1 MRFRGRAQIERLMT
15 DLLQVGTLDT
25 GQGGW
30 GATPAGDAYTY
41 DVVNTVRCS
50 VEDGK
55 AREMQDGSE
64 VQIADTVITVP
75 SGNTSVLGTSRLK
88 VTRRYRTTLTTAEIY
103 RVLGIAEKPY
113 GRVVYAQR
121 VIGNGAR

>member
-1 MRFRGRAQIERLMT
+1 MRFRGRAQTERLMT
-15 DLLQVGTLDT
+15 DLLQVGTLAA

-30 GATPAGDAYTY
+30 GAAPADDAYTY
-41 DVVNTVRCS
+41 DVVNTVRCT

-55 AREMQDGSE
+55 AREVADGSE

-75 SGNTSVLGTSRLK
+75 SDNASVLGTSRLK
-88 VTRRYRTTLTTAEIY
+88 VTRRYRTTLGTAEIY
-103 RVLGIAEKPY
+103 RVLGIAEKLH